1 MANGISEMQNS
12 WVKLTSG
19 FRRESFHGHRVFV
32 KTTHQRSENTAMSM
46 LNCLTQCKRM
56 GTPGL
61 LKFCPLPNLWKQRQN
76 KIYYCKGS
84 RKNFKKIKIFKMIM
98 SFPLQIG
105 CIGNLGGD
113 SISPWRHQSIG
124 ESQLFLG
131 IIFPNIYSEGWY
143 LFSTFV
149 ESRLFNRLPDLHVSA
164 RAALFDSSRFRI
176 ASITWHPLWL
186 AITSTILLVL
196 RQLDDMHNTIL
207 PFDCW
212 LWSRLFYRVKG

>member
-1 MANGISEMQNS
+1 MDIEYLSKPHTKGQKTPQCLCLTAWHNANEWVLLDYWSFARYPTCESSGRIRSTIAKARGKTSKKLKFLKWS
-12 WVKLTSG
+12 WVS
-19 FRRESFHGHRVFV
+19 
-32 KTTHQRSENTAMSM
+32 
-46 LNCLTQCKRM
+46 
-56 GTPGL
+56 
-61 LKFCPLPNLWKQRQN
+61 
-76 KIYYCKGS
+76 
-84 RKNFKKIKIFKMIM
+84 
-98 SFPLQIG
+98 PLQIG